1 MKKTYHLCLS
11 AGNEIMFR
19 DLEDY
24 NRGFNCFALAL
35 YKSCS
40 TGLVESFMSNHC
52 HMIVQ
57 SERPADLIYNFRLSY
72 TMYFNRKYFRT
83 GRLGEKRHFTMDVV
97 GYHHTL
103 AALSYVL
110 RNSLHHGISPIPYSY
125 PHSTVNSIFLQ
136 EMGKQPCE
144 NILSPKH
151 YRRFVNKSSEIPD
164 NYIMSESGVFLRD
177 SVLDIPQVEALYVT
191 PRAFNWYMTRKSS
204 EEWESEQRKDKIDRS
219 PINLSTIEKG
229 VSIDTLEKMLIHE
242 NGKSDYRKLSDIDVC
257 TIIDRILVPEFAMSS
272 VYQLT
277 PDQKIQIA
285 NFLHHNH
292 KLNES
297 QIRRCLAM

>member
-1 MKKTYHLCLS
+1 MKKTYHLCFS

-24 NRGFNCFALAL
+24 YRGFNCLAIAL

-57 SERPADLIYNFRLSY
+57 SERPADVIYNFRLSY
-72 TMYFNRKYFRT
+72 SMYFNRKYFRR
-83 GRLGEKRHFTMDVV
+83 GRLGEKQHFTLDVV

-110 RNSLHHGISPIPYSY
+110 RNPLHHGVSPIPYSY
-125 PHSTVNSIFLQ
+125 PHSTVNSIFVK
-136 EMGKQPCE
+136 EMGKHRCE

-151 YRRFVNKSSEIPD
+151 YRRFIGKASEFPD
-164 NYIMSESGVFLRD
+164 SYKMSESGVFLRD
-177 SVLDIPQVEALYVT
+177 SVLDITQVETLFVT

-204 EEWESEQRKDKIDRS
+204 EEWETEQRKDPTEKS
-219 PINLSTIEKG
+219 PINLTVIESG
-229 VSIDTLEKMLIHE
+229 ISIEPLEKMLIYE

-257 TIIDRILVPEFAMSS
+257 TIIDKMLVPNISQPS
-272 VYQLT
+272 VYRLT
-277 PDQKIQIA
+277 SDQKRQIA
-285 NFLHHNH
+285 ELLYRDYKIND
-292 KLNES
+292 S
-297 QIRRCLAM
+297 QIRRCLVM